1 MKKLII
7 GIFLAAFC
15 WFMMFSLFPQLAVR
29 IHNNYFWYAMS
40 FSTLMLTIY
49 TLINQKEKLKEL
61 FKFEMKFVY
70 IGVAHGVLLY
80 GISRLGVFIIS
91 NFFDFAKPQLN
102 LIYST
107 RDQAPPILI
116 AMLLLFIIAPA
127 EEIFWRGFVQDKLGS
142 FVSKKNAM
150 RITIVLYVIV
160 HIWAMNPML
169 LLAALVLGVHWG
181 YMYFRFGSLIP
192 GIISH
197 ALWDTIIFVIL
208 PISLN

>member
-1 MKKLII
+1 MKKLVF
-7 GIFLAAFC
+7 GILLAAFC
-15 WFMMFSLFPQLAVR
+15 WFMMFSLFPQIAVT

-40 FSTLMLTIY
+40 FSTLLLTSY
-49 TLINQKEKLKEL
+49 TLVNQKRKLKEL
-61 FKFEMKFVY
+61 FKFETKFVF
-70 IGVAHGVLLY
+70 IGVAHGIVLY

-102 LIYST
+102 LIYMT
-107 RDQAPPILI
+107 RDQASPLLI
-116 AMLLLFIIAPA
+116 AGLLLLIIAPA
-127 EEIFWRGFVQDKLGS
+127 EEIFWRGYVQDKLGDI
-142 FVSKKNAM
+142 FSKKVAM
-150 RITIVLYVIV
+150 RITILLYVLV

-181 YMYFRFGSLIP
+181 YMYYRFGSLIP

-208 PISLN
+208 PISLK